1 MKKNTQ
7 IYFCLFLLSFILFAC
22 GKQENPP
29 KEIQIFGIWSKVKQQ
44 FIRINNNKIIEDSVT
59 YTLINDS
66 MDLEFFNDSTYRI
79 KFYTFK
85 DSGIFQ
91 GKYYRNKSS
100 ITFIPLD
107 SPTNTDVY
115 QELRLSETELW
126 LKKTDPDNT
135 NPNRIEI
142 IQYFVKK

>member
-1 MKKNTQ
+1 MKKYSQ
-7 IYFCLFLLSFILFAC
+7 FHICLFLFSFILFAC

-44 FIRINNNKIIEDSVT
+44 FIRINNNKIIEDTVS
-59 YTLINDS
+59 YTSINDS
-66 MDLEFFNDSTYRI
+66 LYLELFNDSTYRI
-79 KFYTFK
+79 KYYTSE
-85 DSGIFQ
+85 DSGNFR

-100 ITFIPLD
+100 ITLIPFD

-115 QELRLSETELW
+115 QELHLSETELW
-126 LKKTDPDNT
+126 IKKTDPDNSS
-135 NPNRIEI
+135 PNRIEI

>member
-1 MKKNTQ
+1 MKKYSQFNLC
-7 IYFCLFLLSFILFAC
+7 ILLFSFIFFAC

-44 FIRINNNKIIEDSVT
+44 FIRINNNKIIEDTVS
-59 YTLINDS
+59 YTSINDS
-66 MDLEFFNDSTYRI
+66 LYLELFNDSTYRI
-79 KFYTFK
+79 KFYTSE

-100 ITFIPLD
+100 ITFIPFD

-115 QELRLSETELW
+115 QELHLTETELW
-126 LKKTDPDNT
+126 LKKTDPDNSS
-135 NPNRIEI
+135 PNRIEI

>member
-1 MKKNTQ
+1 M
-7 IYFCLFLLSFILFAC
+7 LFSFIFFAC

-44 FIRINNNKIIEDSVT
+44 FIRINNNKIIEDTVS
-59 YTLINDS
+59 YTSINDS
-66 MDLEFFNDSTYRI
+66 LYLELFNDSTYRI
-79 KFYTFK
+79 KFYTSE

-100 ITFIPLD
+100 ITFIPFD

-115 QELRLSETELW
+115 QELHLTETELW
-126 LKKTDPDNT
+126 LKKTDPDNSS
-135 NPNRIEI
+135 PNRIEI